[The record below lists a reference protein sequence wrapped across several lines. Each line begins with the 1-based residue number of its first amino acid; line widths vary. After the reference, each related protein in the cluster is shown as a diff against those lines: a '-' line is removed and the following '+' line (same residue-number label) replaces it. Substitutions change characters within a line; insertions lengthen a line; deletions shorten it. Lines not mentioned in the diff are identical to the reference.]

1 MSDDV
6 RLEGRLGVADF
17 GGSAVTLVT
26 DGGEQFELR
35 GVSRPGWVGRRVR
48 VRGRRA
54 AAQFGFAMVG
64 AVVEVVEIEL
74 VG

>member
-1 MSDDV
+1 MSAEMV
-6 RLEGRLGVADF
+6 LEGRLEVADF
-17 GGSAVTLVT
+17 GGAVARLVT
-26 DGGEQFELR
+26 DGGERWELR
-35 GVSRPGWVGRRVR
+35 GVSAAAWAGQRVR

-64 AVVEVVEIEL
+64 PVCEVVEIER